1 MHFAA
6 LTLILTRGKNLAIDD
21 HYAGHTPQPSRSTA
35 FGTYGRR
42 NFMKHS
48 VLLGAVAAVGPI
60 LGVGA
65 AHAQGKQAIQPTR
78 GKDMKQRTL
87 GTLQVSEIGAGCM
100 TFAGNYNAPVPK
112 EQAIKTIR
120 TAYENGVTFF
130 DTAEV
135 YGPYVSEEFVGEA
148 LAPFRD
154 KVQIATKFGFAIDG
168 TIALNNR
175 PEHIRKV
182 VEESLKRLRT
192 DHIDLYYQHRVDP
205 AVPIEE
211 VADALKDLIRQGKVL
226 HFGLSEASAK
236 TIRRAH
242 AVQPVSAVQTEYS
255 LWTRNVE
262 LNGVLAT
269 CEELGIGFVPWSPVG
284 AGFLT
289 GKIDT
294 NTKFDP
300 KTDFRAEFPRFSK
313 EFLKL
318 NMPIIEWLK
327 AYAAKKGA
335 TPSQVSL
342 AWLLAKGP
350 HIVPIP
356 GTRTEAHLLEN
367 LGAQRL
373 QLTAT
378 DVLEI
383 DTKLGKYPVFGDRM
397 GEAHMSQIDYTV

>member
-1 MHFAA
+1 
-6 LTLILTRGKNLAIDD
+6 
-21 HYAGHTPQPSRSTA
+21 
-35 FGTYGRR
+35 
-42 NFMKHS
+42 
-48 VLLGAVAAVGPI
+48 
-60 LGVGA
+60 
-65 AHAQGKQAIQPTR
+65 
-78 GKDMKQRTL
+78 MKQRTL
-87 GTLQVSEIGAGCM
+87 GTMKVSEIGAGCM

-168 TIALNNR
+168 TIALNSR

-192 DHIDLYYQHRVDP
+192 DRIDLYYQHRVDP
-205 AVPIEE
+205 AVPVEE
-211 VADALKDLIRQGKVL
+211 VAGALKQLIQQGKVL
-226 HFGLSEASAK
+226 HFGLSEVSAT

-242 AVQPVSAVQTEYS
+242 AVQAVSAVQSEYS

-262 LNGVLAT
+262 LNGVLDT
-269 CEELGIGFVPWSPVG
+269 CQELGIGFVPWSPVG

-289 GKIDT
+289 GKLDT
-294 NTKFDP
+294 TTKFDP
-300 KTDFRAEFPRFSK
+300 KIDFRAGFPRFSK

-318 NMPIIEWLK
+318 NMPLIEWLK
-327 AYAAKKGA
+327 GYAAQKGA
-335 TPSQVSL
+335 TPSQVAL
-342 AWLLAKGP
+342 GWLLAKGP

-356 GTRTEAHLLEN
+356 GTRSEAHLLEN

-373 QLTAT
+373 QLTAA
-378 DVLEI
+378 DLLAI
-383 DTKLGKYPVFGDRM
+383 DTMLGKYPVFGDRM

>member
-1 MHFAA
+1 MATDEKHA
-6 LTLILTRGKNLAIDD
+6 GLAPLSPD
-21 HYAGHTPQPSRSTA
+21 HSA
-35 FGTYGRR
+35 FGNQGRR
-42 NFMKHS
+42 AFVKQS
-48 VLLGAVAAVGPI
+48 VLLGAVAAVGPMI
-60 LGVGA
+60 GAGA
-65 AHAQGKQAIQPTR
+65 AHAQGKQTIQRTQ
-78 GKDMKQRTL
+78 GKTMKQRTL
-87 GTLQVSEIGAGCM
+87 GTMKVSEIGLGCM
-100 TFAGNYNAPVPK
+100 EFAGNYNVPVPK

-120 TAYENGVTFF
+120 TAVENGVTFF

-154 KVQIATKFGFAIDG
+154 KVQITTKFGFAIDG
-168 TIALNNR
+168 TIALNSR

-192 DHIDLYYQHRVDP
+192 DRIDLYYQHRVDP

-211 VADALKDLIRQGKVL
+211 VAGALKDLIKQGKVL
-226 HFGLSEASAK
+226 HWGLSEASAK

-242 AVQPVSAVQTEYS
+242 AVHPVSAVQTEYS

-269 CEELGIGFVPWSPVG
+269 CRELGIGFVPWSPVG

-289 GKIDT
+289 GTIDT
-294 NTKFDP
+294 NTKFDA
-300 KTDFRAEFPRFSK
+300 KNDFRAAFPRFSK
-313 EFLKL
+313 EFLGL
-318 NMPIIEWLK
+318 NMPLVEWLK
-327 AYAAKKGA
+327 VFAAKKGA
-335 TPSQVSL
+335 TPAQVSL

-350 HIVPIP
+350 NIVPIP
-356 GTRTEAHLLEN
+356 GTRTEIHLLEN

-373 QLTAT
+373 QLTAA

>member
-1 MHFAA
+1 MSDKKSGVSPAPGRFDAENA
-6 LTLILTRGKNLAIDD
+6 TRRAFIK
-21 HYAGHTPQPSRSTA
+21 RSA
-35 FGTYGRR
+35 
-42 NFMKHS
+42 
-48 VLLGAVAAVGPI
+48 LLGAAAVAGPMPW
-60 LGVGA
+60 A
-65 AHAQGKQAIQPTR
+65 AAQAQANHTINPKQGKQ
-78 GKDMKQRTL
+78 MKQRSL
-87 GTLQVSEIGAGCM
+87 GTMKVSEIGAGCM

-154 KVQIATKFGFAIDG
+154 QVQIATKFGFAIDG
-168 TIALNNR
+168 TIALNSR

-192 DHIDLYYQHRVDP
+192 DRIDLYYQHRVDP
-205 AVPIEE
+205 AVAIEE
-211 VADALKDLIRQGKVL
+211 VAGVLKDLIKEGKVL

-242 AVQPVSAVQTEYS
+242 AVQAVAAVQSEYS

-262 LNGVLAT
+262 LNGVLST
-269 CEELGIGFVPWSPVG
+269 CSELGIGFVPWSPVG

-294 NTKFDP
+294 STIFNPDN
-300 KTDFRAEFPRFSK
+300 DFRAGFPRFSK
-313 EFLKL
+313 QYMPL
-318 NMPIIEWLK
+318 NMPLIDWLK
-327 AYAAKKGA
+327 MYAVEKNA
-335 TPSQVSL
+335 TPSQVAL

-350 HIVPIP
+350 NIVPIP
-356 GTRTEAHLLEN
+356 GTRIEAHLLEN
-367 LGAQRL
+367 IGAHRL
-373 QLTAT
+373 QLTPA

-397 GEAHMSQIDYTV
+397 GAAHMSQIDYTV